1 MHIANYPGQRNY
13 FLYYVLVFGI
23 NLPWTLTCFRR
34 YIVVPSNPHARLYVI
49 IYDTVLQKPFFRNH
63 VLLMSCS
70 VLGFH
75 STPFFTLMLLDIV
88 NNSQVL
94 KDIIRSITRP
104 LPQLAVVFFTF
115 VITVVIYA
123 QFGVTYFEEWFQYDS
138 LADDEEKSGCHSVVS
153 WYIHILYTRTNT

>member
-1 MHIANYPGQRNY
+1 
-13 FLYYVLVFGI
+13 
-23 NLPWTLTCFRR
+23 
-34 YIVVPSNPHARLYVI
+34 
-49 IYDTVLQKPFFRNH
+49 
-63 VLLMSCS
+63 

-75 STPFFTLMLLDIV
+75 STPFFTLMLMDIV

-104 LPQLAVVFFTF
+104 LPQLGIVFFTF

-138 LADDEEKSGCHSVVS
+138 LADDGEKTGCHSVVS
-153 WYIHILYTRTNT
+153 W